1 MQSKSQYIS
10 AYITNTEAMSQSTA
24 RAYEYR
30 LNIFDSFVSS
40 KYHINTDNLIKKI
53 KEWHG
58 DPYKVLSSYAAY
70 LQGNRYIS
78 SLTLKQELVTA
89 KNWLEY
95 YDIDISPRMLTF
107 NINHFGSCILF
118 CSISLTIWSMA
129 ILTVQMPVLNG

>member
-53 KEWHG
+53 KE
-58 DPYKVLSSYAAY
+58 
-70 LQGNRYIS
+70 
-78 SLTLKQELVTA
+78 
-89 KNWLEY
+89 
-95 YDIDISPRMLTF
+95 
-107 NINHFGSCILF
+107 
-118 CSISLTIWSMA
+118 
-129 ILTVQMPVLNG
+129 